1 MAKQAADFI
10 TKLSRD
16 PKLRE
21 GFKKDPD
28 KTMDAHGLSAK
39 DKEVL
44 KSGDPEKI
52 RQHLGD
58 DGPPGC
64 CIMLFV

>member
-21 GFKKDPD
+21 SFKKDPD
-28 KTMDAHGLSAK
+28 GTMDAHGLTAQ

-44 KSGDPEKI
+44 RSGDPEKI

-64 CIMLFV
+64 FVVMFV

>member
-10 TKLSRD
+10 TNLSRD
-16 PKLRE
+16 PKLRAS
-21 GFKKDPD
+21 FKKDPD
-28 KTMDAHGLSAK
+28 GTMDAHGLSAQ

-52 RQHLGD
+52 RTHLGD

>member
-10 TKLSRD
+10 INLSKD

-21 GFKKDPD
+21 EFKKDPHG
-28 KTMDAHGLSAK
+28 TMDAHGLTAE
-39 DKEVL
+39 DKEAL
-44 KSGDPEKI
+44 TSGDPERI
-52 RQHLGD
+52 RLHLGD

-64 CIMLFV
+64 FVVCIV